1 MVGAARCLHNPRQAL
16 TRQFVL
22 LVGIDGAVV
31 DTAHTQFQPVV
42 EAAGADI
49 EVERV
54 FRLHGLIET
63 GGAETAVDTFGDA
76 VVIDVVVEG
85 GRFVAGALL

>member
-1 MVGAARCLHNPRQAL
+1 M
-16 TRQFVL
+16 
-22 LVGIDGAVV
+22 V

-63 GGAETAVDTFGDA
+63 GGAKTAVDTFGDA
-76 VVIDVVVEG
+76 VVIDVVIEG

>member
-1 MVGAARCLHNPRQAL
+1 MVGSARCLHNPRQTL
-16 TRQFVL
+16 TCQFVL

-31 DTAHTQFQPVV
+31 DAAHTQFQSVV

-54 FRLHGLIET
+54 FRLHGLIEA
-63 GGAETAVDTFGDA
+63 GGAEAAVDTFGDA
-76 VVIDVVVEG
+76 VVIDVVIES

>member
-1 MVGAARCLHNPRQAL
+1 MVGSARCLHNPRQTL

-31 DTAHTQFQPVV
+31 NAAHTQFQPVV

-63 GGAETAVDTFGDA
+63 GGAETAVDTFGDT